1 MSPPEPAADGAGG
14 GGAAGGFDAA
24 WAAAAGVEGWLTRA
38 QARRLWRAAAAMR
51 EGGRIVEIGS
61 FRGRSAIVL
70 ASGAPEGSA
79 LVCIDPHLG
88 SDRGPQEL
96 RADHPLGDQDHAA
109 FRANLRRA
117 GVASHVH
124 HVRERSEAAHGAVPG
139 PVDVLFVDGAHRYG
153 PARADLRDWGAKVGP
168 GGRLLVHDAF
178 SSIGVTAALLRTIVF
193 DRAWRYA
200 GRDGSLAEWVRAPR
214 TGPGEVAEQLLQLGW
229 FARNLAVKAL
239 IVARLRPA
247 ARLLGHRDG
256 PWPY

>member
-1 MSPPEPAADGAGG
+1 MSGAGVG
-14 GGAAGGFDAA
+14 PPGGFDAA
-24 WAAAAGVEGWLTRA
+24 WEAAELVDGWLTRA
-38 QARRLWRAAAAMR
+38 QGERLWRAVGAMR

-79 LVCIDPHLG
+79 VVCIDPHLG

-96 RADHPLGDQDHAA
+96 RADHALGEQDHAA
-109 FRANLRRA
+109 FRGNLARA
-117 GVASHVH
+117 GVAGRVH
-124 HVRERSEAAHGAVPG
+124 HVRERSQAAHGAVPG
-139 PVDVLFVDGAHRYG
+139 PIDVLFVDGAHRYG
-153 PARADLRDWGAKVGP
+153 PALDDLRSWGAKVAP

-193 DRAWRYA
+193 DHSWRYA

-214 TGPGEVAEQLLQLGW
+214 AGPGQVAEQLLQLGW

-239 IVARLRPA
+239 LLARLRPA

>member
-1 MSPPEPAADGAGG
+1 MSG
-14 GGAAGGFDAA
+14 GGFDAV
-24 WAAAAGVEGWLTRA
+24 WPVAAEAEGWLTRA
-38 QARRLWRAAAAMR
+38 QAERLWRAAAAMR
-51 EGGRIVEIGS
+51 AGGRLVEIGS

-70 ASGAPEGSA
+70 ASAAPEGSA
-79 LVCIDPHLG
+79 VVCIDPHLG

-96 RADHPLGDQDHAA
+96 RPDHALGEDDHAA
-109 FRANLRRA
+109 FRANLARA
-117 GVASHVH
+117 GVAGLVH

-139 PVDVLFVDGAHRYG
+139 AIDVLFVDGAHRYG
-153 PARADLRDWGAKVGP
+153 PARADLRDWGAKVAP

-178 SSIGVTAALLRTIVF
+178 SSIGVTAALLRTVVF
-193 DRAWRYA
+193 ARGWRYA

-214 TGPGEVAEQLLQLGW
+214 RGPGQVAEQLLQLGW
-229 FARNLAVKAL
+229 FARNVAVKAL